1 MTDHDH
7 PDTSNGPDVEPSHPG
22 EDTDP
27 EVLASN
33 PEVHPSAID
42 DLDEDD
48 SSGSGHP
55 DWGKKEPAGN

>member
-7 PDTSNGPDVEPSHPG
+7 PDTSNGPDTEPSHPG

-27 EVLASN
+27 EVLAVN

-42 DLDEDD
+42 DLDADD
-48 SSGSGHP
+48 SAEQS
-55 DWGKKEPAGN
+55 DAVGKQHRGN

>member
-27 EVLASN
+27 EVLEVN
-33 PEVHPSAID
+33 PEVHPTAID
-42 DLDEDD
+42 DFEEDD
-48 SSGSGHP
+48 ADGRERGE
-55 DWGKKEPAGN
+55 GGRQEQQGR